1 MQPVRWLLLLPSIAA
16 LKPAGSYFTCRHTYE
31 AVLVAELEA
40 VGVPAVETAHPGLVR
55 AEKHD
60 GRDEAGRVHDPA
72 YALQALPAA
81 RRLTGETA
89 PALAKAVLAVV
100 EESAGEL
107 DALKRGALK
116 VHVLTPD
123 LIKGAPKPRLLD
135 RATRVG
141 DAVEK
146 SLRKRYRAA
155 RLSNETVTDPWV
167 LQLLLLGPA
176 ELIVSLSPC
185 EEMEVG
191 SRWPNWKR
199 PGGLCAS
206 ALVPKEKMWTGPMPG
221 SAYRKLLEALD
232 CVDKCP
238 GVEDDA
244 VDLGAAP
251 GSWTKGLLKL
261 GCGSV
266 TSVDR
271 APLEPELMED
281 ERVDLIIGD
290 AFAYAPSKPVCWLVS
305 DIISTPDRC
314 VSLIDDWC
322 GKRLFTRGA
331 IVTMKFQG
339 EVDFPCLQTA
349 LATAASHGHP
359 ARAKHFFSNKNEVT
373 LMLGPRR

>member
-1 MQPVRWLLLLPSIAA
+1 MQLVRWLLLLPSIAA

-244 VDLGAAP
+244 VDLGPRPGAGRKGFSSSAAVP
-251 GSWTKGLLKL
+251 
-261 GCGSV
+261 
-266 TSVDR
+266 
-271 APLEPELMED
+271 
-281 ERVDLIIGD
+281 
-290 AFAYAPSKPVCWLVS
+290 
-305 DIISTPDRC
+305 
-314 VSLIDDWC
+314 
-322 GKRLFTRGA
+322 
-331 IVTMKFQG
+331 
-339 EVDFPCLQTA
+339 
-349 LATAASHGHP
+349 
-359 ARAKHFFSNKNEVT
+359 
-373 LMLGPRR
+373 